1 MSGLWKTLKVFSAF
15 ICIGALAFIIIFNTI
30 FALMPDDMSEIFIY
44 GLDAR
49 IDLTSV
55 TATFVISLVLHLFFL
70 VLERMTDGERSVL
83 KLVGAVIVRA
93 SIFALVYFAGG
104 KLFAYVVES
113 MSGKS
118 AAELEDALWTVFAP
132 MLAIFA
138 LLIFGF
144 VVGAAAKKRD
154 SQATYYSGYTSTAQ
168 STTKSSTAACASAT
182 SNVKRFSKNAWEER
196 QGTRYVLVNCF
207 YDNYGSFYTIDEGNF
222 YGALERFSNE
232 NQQRYYGNASLKTY
246 RDGVI
251 YGSDGKHGYRG
262 SNDWLRDGRCY
273 TFVVKR

>member
-1 MSGLWKTLKVFSAF
+1 MRGLCKTLKVFSAF

-30 FALMPDDMSEIFIY
+30 FALISDDMSSIFVY
-44 GLDAR
+44 STNVR
-49 IDLTSV
+49 IDIDTVTS
-55 TATFVISLVLHLFFL
+55 AFVVSLILHLLFL
-70 VLERMTDGERSVL
+70 VLERMADGERSIP

-93 SIFALVYFAGG
+93 SIFLLIYFGG
-104 KLFAYVVES
+104 DRVFTYLIEAASE
-113 MSGKS
+113 KS
-118 AAELEDALWTVFAP
+118 AAETEDALWTVFAP

-144 VVGAAAKKRD
+144 IVGAAAKKRD

-168 STTKSSTAACASAT
+168 STTKSSTAASASAT

-196 QGTRYVLVNCF
+196 QGSRYVLVNCF

-262 SNDWLRDGRCY
+262 SNDWLRDGRGN
-273 TFVVKR
+273 TFVVRR